1 MGRRLIALVAVATMA
16 LAIPAGAD
24 DHQLEVVQLDRIAG
38 SGAEVSTYDP
48 TSGRLFVSTGD
59 SDIGVEVYEV
69 NQFGE
74 LTLVTTLPLGAVT
87 SVDSR
92 DGVVVAAVAAD
103 PQTDPG
109 AVVFLDAGT
118 LGTTHTVTVG
128 ALPDM
133 VTFTPDGM
141 HVLTANEGEP
151 YDYALGAVDP
161 EGSVS
166 VISLRGPDADPTPA
180 RQARFT
186 RFNSK
191 IDELRES
198 GVRIFGPEATVAQD
212 LEPEYVAVSDDSA
225 TAYVTLQENNALAV
239 VDIRSARVLDIV
251 PLGYKDYSL
260 PENAIDASNTDGI
273 DGNFQTYD
281 NVVGMYQPDA
291 IVWWD
296 GYLFTANEG
305 DARDYD
311 GYSEE
316 TRVSDDGNPNP
327 EYPLDPSFDPTL
339 LDEAVLG
346 RLNTT
351 TASGDIDGD
360 ADFEV
365 IHSYGARSMSVWDSA
380 GGLVYDTGNQTE
392 QAVLAN
398 GTWVDSRSDD
408 KGSEPE
414 GLAVGVV
421 DGTPYVFLG
430 LERTSDIVI
439 LDASTPTSPE
449 IVQLITAPAGAVSP
463 EGLEFVSAADSPTGT
478 ALLIVTYEV
487 SQTIVVFELG

>member
-1 MGRRLIALVAVATMA
+1 MGRILIALMAVVPMA
-16 LAIPAGAD
+16 WAIPAGAD
-24 DHQLEVVQLDRIAG
+24 DHQLNISIAGSVQG
-38 SGAEVSTYDP
+38 SGAEISAFDP
-48 TSGRLFVSTGD
+48 ITRKLFVTTGD
-59 SDIGVEVYEV
+59 GIDVYRVYNDGRIKAKGHIDVGGPV
-69 NQFGE
+69 N
-74 LTLVTTLPLGAVT
+74 
-87 SVDSR
+87 SVDIH
-92 DGVVVAAVAAD
+92 GGLVAVAVEAD
-103 PQTDPG
+103 PAAAPG
-109 AVVFLDAGT
+109 SVVFLWAGSERI
-118 LGTTHTVTVG
+118 LGSVVVG

-133 VTFTPDGM
+133 VTFTPDGGK
-141 HVLTANEGEP
+141 VIVANEGEP
-151 YDYALGAVDP
+151 NDDYSVDP

-166 VISLRGPDADPTPA
+166 IVTIHSWSPVVIDATAETAGFDAFDDQIDDLRDA
-180 RQARFT
+180 
-186 RFNSK
+186 
-191 IDELRES
+191 
-198 GVRIFGPEATVAQD
+198 GVRIFGPGASVARD
-212 LEPEYVAVSDDSA
+212 LEPEYVAVSGDST
-225 TAYVTLQENNALAV
+225 TAYVTLQENNALAL
-239 VDIRSARVLDIV
+239 VDIDTASITNIV

-273 DGNFQTYD
+273 DGNFQAYD

-305 DARDYD
+305 DARDYE
-311 GYSEE
+311 GYSEQ
-316 TRVSDDGNPNP
+316 TRVSDDGNPNS
-327 EYPLDPSFDPTL
+327 EYPLDPSFDLAL

-360 ADFEV
+360 GDFEV
-365 IHSYGARSMSVWDSA
+365 IHSYGARSMAVWDSA

-414 GLAVGVV
+414 GVTVGVV

-430 LERTSDIVI
+430 LERTSDVVI
-439 LDASTPTSPE
+439 FDASTPTSPE
-449 IVQLITAPAGAVSP
+449 IVRLITAPTGAVSP